1 MTIFLDE
8 RGYTLTLEQLQK
20 EYTELYATGDTE
32 AETFADYMVNC
43 TDKNGTLT
51 RYERED

>member
-1 MTIFLDE
+1 MTIYLDE
-8 RGYTLTLEQLQK
+8 RGYTLTLKDLQA
-20 EYTELYATGDTE
+20 EYEELKATGDTE